1 MDTNTFSRIESYML
15 SCMKDGAHDEQHIY
29 RVLYLAL
36 EIAAGYDVDIDI
48 LIASALLHDI
58 GRDAQYK
65 DPNMDHAV
73 AGAEMAY
80 EFIMG
85 LEWDEKDALHIRNCI
100 RTHRYRTNQ
109 APESMEAKILFDS
122 DKLDATGTMGIAR
135 TIAYKG
141 IVSEPL
147 YSVDRNGNVRDGTD
161 DKEPS
166 FFHEYNFK
174 LKKVYDG
181 FYTDRAREIARS
193 RKAIAEQ
200 FYEAMFSEVSETYE
214 LGRKRLR
221 NVINNR
227 SASRP

>member
-1 MDTNTFSRIESYML
+1 MDRDTFSRIESYML
-15 SCMKDGAHDEQHIY
+15 SCMKDGAHDELHIY
-29 RVLYLAL
+29 RVMYLAL
-36 EIAAGYDVDIDI
+36 EIAEGLNVNTDV

-65 DPNMDHAV
+65 DPDIDHAI

-80 EFIMG
+80 DFIISLG
-85 LEWDEKDALHIRNCI
+85 WDEKDALHIKNCI
-100 RTHRYRTNQ
+100 RTHRYRTAQ

-122 DKLDATGTMGIAR
+122 DKLDVTGAMGIAR

-147 YSVDRNGNVRDGTD
+147 YTVDRKGNVCDGTHD
-161 DKEPS
+161 GEPS
-166 FFHEYNFK
+166 FFQEYHFK

-181 FYTDRAREIARS
+181 FYTDRAKEIARS

-200 FYEAMFSEVSETYE
+200 YYEAMFSEVSETHE
-214 LGRKRLR
+214 VGRRRLQDA
-221 NVINNR
+221 V
-227 SASRP
+227 S